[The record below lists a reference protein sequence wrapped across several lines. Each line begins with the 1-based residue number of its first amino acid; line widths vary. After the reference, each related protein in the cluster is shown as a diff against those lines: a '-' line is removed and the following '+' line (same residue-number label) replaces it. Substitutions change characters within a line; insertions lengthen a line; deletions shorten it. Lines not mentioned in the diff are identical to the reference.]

1 VRYLIVGGGCA
12 GVEAAREIR
21 RRDKDGKITIINDSS
36 EFFIFRPALK
46 EYLMDEILKDELR
59 VLPAGFFIDN
69 RIEFVH
75 GKIVSVDAEKN
86 EIVMEINSN
95 KIIRKYDRLLLALG
109 GKPILPPYLAGH
121 KFTNVFQFKSLSDTE
136 RIKSSLRSSDGEC
149 IIVGGGVL
157 GVETAEMLARLG
169 RKVTLLSRSENLV
182 FKGIP
187 SGLKTRVKKLFEKN
201 GVEILTSK
209 NVTDIKRSKDRLSG
223 LVLDNGKV
231 LNLDILI
238 ACTGISPDLKLAED
252 AALEISKGIHVDRSM
267 RSSNEFIFAAGD
279 CAVMEWSSRKTLRL
293 WEPSRRMG
301 RVAGANM
308 AGGDENFDPFPS
320 FYHTYLFG
328 VPLGFFGDFDAD
340 EKKYDRVIKKTDDGY
355 KEIVIEN
362 GRLVGASF
370 MGGRPFPPAFIH
382 LMKTGKKIP
391 GGLEE
396 LLDDGFDLES
406 LWYI

>member
-1 VRYLIVGGGCA
+1 
-12 GVEAAREIR
+12 
-21 RRDKDGKITIINDSS
+21 
-36 EFFIFRPALK
+36 
-46 EYLMDEILKDELR
+46 
-59 VLPAGFFIDN
+59 
-69 RIEFVH
+69 
-75 GKIVSVDAEKN
+75 
-86 EIVMEINSN
+86 
-95 KIIRKYDRLLLALG
+95 
-109 GKPILPPYLAGH
+109 
-121 KFTNVFQFKSLSDTE
+121 
-136 RIKSSLRSSDGEC
+136 
-149 IIVGGGVL
+149 
-157 GVETAEMLARLG
+157 
-169 RKVTLLSRSENLV
+169 
-182 FKGIP
+182 
-187 SGLKTRVKKLFEKN
+187 
-201 GVEILTSK
+201 
-209 NVTDIKRSKDRLSG
+209 
-223 LVLDNGKV
+223 
-231 LNLDILI
+231 
-238 ACTGISPDLKLAED
+238 
-252 AALEISKGIHVDRSM
+252 M